1 MDKKILSK
9 SILSAAILGIIFHLL
24 IPLGLLFLIDSLRGA
39 ALVVD
44 PLQANEPG
52 KSLWKGFFLIIILQ
66 IIYAALVSL
75 SVGALS
81 AWLAEKIKSGKVYL
95 AAAALSFIVHF
106 LFLAVFALGL
116 YFVSNEEKTAAFL
129 RFSMVFAVL
138 VSAFIGLICAGIA
151 RPKPAEA
158 EFAK

>member
-1 MDKKILSK
+1 MDKKILMK
-9 SILSAAILGIIFHLL
+9 SILSASILGIVFHLL
-24 IPLGLLFLIDSLRGA
+24 IPLGLLFLINSLRGA

-52 KSLWKGFFLIIILQ
+52 KYLWKGFFLIIILQ
-66 IIYAALVSL
+66 IIYAVLVSL

-81 AWLAEKIKSGKVYL
+81 AWLVKKIKSGRVFL
-95 AAAALSFIVHF
+95 AAAVLSFIVHL

-116 YFVSNEEKTAAFL
+116 YFVSSEEKTAAFL
-129 RFSMVFAVL
+129 RFSMVFALL
-138 VSAFIGLICAGIA
+138 VSAFIGLICAGVA
-151 RPKPAEA
+151 RPKPSQA